1 MNPKSFFFPAIIK
14 ARNMARLSS
23 TPVGSYVVYHVGE
36 RAYLGL
42 LVEGH
47 EVGDGRRL
55 GPVVGKLVLN
65 C

>member
-1 MNPKSFFFPAIIK
+1 
-14 ARNMARLSS
+14 MARLPS

-65 C
+65 CLYVV